1 MYGQRLGLG
10 KHIKDLIDGET
21 QMEFNEKLQELRKQK
36 GLTQEELAELL
47 YVSRT
52 AISKWESGR
61 GFPNIESLKAISKF
75 FSVSLDKLLS
85 GEEIL
90 AIAEND
96 HKQKERTLRDLIF
109 GLLDCGMALL
119 LFLPFFGQ
127 KADGVIR
134 EVSLLSLSGVQ
145 QYLKAAYI
153 AFVSIMV
160 VLGIMT
166 LALQN
171 CRQRL
176 WTHSKS
182 VLSMAVSTVGVCL
195 FTISQQPYAA
205 VFVFVFLIIKALM
218 LIKQQ

>member
-75 FSVSLDKLLS
+75 FSVSLDELLS

-90 AIAEND
+90 AIAEKD
-96 HKQKERTLRDLIF
+96 HKEKERTSRDMVF

-176 WTHSKS
+176 WTQSKS

-195 FTISQQPYAA
+195 FIISQQPYAA

-218 LIKQQ
+218 LIKRQ